1 MENKPS
7 GGRFLVA
14 LLAFALTAATGIV
27 LLLTTLVVWLSALTG
42 SLVTATL
49 IVSGLCFLLAAAIYA
64 LALRAPID
72 RIQDQV
78 ETIYDVAH
86 AAKTGYEWLSGKL
99 QLFLAV
105 REAAQGV
112 NTEKSGCGQASGFSM
127 RPGPERT
134 ARISSETPR
143 TRSYSSRRC
152 AASVRISAPDRASRS
167 ARRPVSGPASR
178 IRSVPPPSRTNSK
191 SSVGNV

>member
-49 IVSGLCFLLAAAIYA
+49 IVSGLCFLLA
-64 LALRAPID
+64 RAPID

-78 ETIYDVAH
+78 ETVYDVAH

-105 REAAQGV
+105 RE
-112 NTEKSGCGQASGFSM
+112 ELRK
-127 RPGPERT
+127 E
-134 ARISSETPR
+134 
-143 TRSYSSRRC
+143 
-152 AASVRISAPDRASRS
+152 
-167 ARRPVSGPASR
+167 
-178 IRSVPPPSRTNSK
+178 
-191 SSVGNV
+191 

>member
-14 LLAFALTAATGIV
+14 LLAFALRAATGIV

-78 ETIYDVAH
+78 ETVYDVAH

-105 REAAQGV
+105 RE
-112 NTEKSGCGQASGFSM
+112 ELRK
-127 RPGPERT
+127 E
-134 ARISSETPR
+134 
-143 TRSYSSRRC
+143 
-152 AASVRISAPDRASRS
+152 
-167 ARRPVSGPASR
+167 
-178 IRSVPPPSRTNSK
+178 
-191 SSVGNV
+191 

>member
-86 AAKTGYEWLSGKL
+86 AAKTGWLSGKL

-105 REAAQGV
+105 RE
-112 NTEKSGCGQASGFSM
+112 ELRK
-127 RPGPERT
+127 E
-134 ARISSETPR
+134 
-143 TRSYSSRRC
+143 
-152 AASVRISAPDRASRS
+152 
-167 ARRPVSGPASR
+167 
-178 IRSVPPPSRTNSK
+178 
-191 SSVGNV
+191 

>member
-105 REAAQGV
+105 RE
-112 NTEKSGCGQASGFSM
+112 ELRK
-127 RPGPERT
+127 ERYGKIRMP
-134 ARISSETPR
+134 AGIRIFH
-143 TRSYSSRRC
+143 
-152 AASVRISAPDRASRS
+152 ASRS
-167 ARRPVSGPASR
+167 RKDGPHQLRNS
-178 IRSVPPPSRTNSK
+178 TNTF
-191 SSVGNV
+191 V